1 MPFVFFGLDGDM
13 SFIGIASLLTAVV
26 GVIAAPVRSILGDW
40 DFTIATAHDG
50 LRIRRGA
57 LETRSQTV
65 PNGRVQ
71 ALGVQWPLLWR
82 FKGWVR
88 ARIDVAGVGAERG
101 EDALRQGTLLPVAT
115 VDTARSLVSDVLPGF
130 DLTAVAVRTVPRRA
144 RWLAPLRARV
154 LGYTVTD
161 TALVTQDG
169 LFTRSLVV
177 VPFARIQSVRLR
189 QGPLQRW
196 LGLASVHADTAGRSL
211 SAVAEHRDLA
221 EAHRLADQLS
231 GRARSARDQA
241 QSRPVE

>member
-13 SFIGIASLLTAVV
+13 SFVGIASLFTAVF

-40 DFTIATAHDG
+40 NFTIATARDG

-65 PNGRVQ
+65 PSGRVQ

-88 ARIDVAGVGAERG
+88 ARIDVAGVGAERS
-101 EDALRQGTLLPVAT
+101 EDALRQGTLLPVGT
-115 VDTARSLVSDVLPGF
+115 VPTARSLIIDVLPGF
-130 DLTAVAVRTVPRRA
+130 DLTAVVVRTVPRRA
-144 RWLAPLRARV
+144 RWLTPLRARV
-154 LGYTVTD
+154 LGYTLTD
-161 TALVTQDG
+161 AALVTQDG
-169 LFTRSLVV
+169 LLTRSLVV

-221 EAHRLADQLS
+221 EAHMLAEELS
-231 GRARSARDQA
+231 SRARSARQVGGP
-241 QSRPVE
+241 R